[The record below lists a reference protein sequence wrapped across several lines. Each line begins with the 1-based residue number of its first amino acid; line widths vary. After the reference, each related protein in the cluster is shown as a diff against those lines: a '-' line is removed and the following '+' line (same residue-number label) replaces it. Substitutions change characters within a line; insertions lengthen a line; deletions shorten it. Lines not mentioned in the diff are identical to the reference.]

1 MTRNG
6 GAAMNLD
13 TFLSFC
19 LVVGL
24 ALFGAAFQ
32 GMRRRWKSGRV
43 GFFPTVA
50 ALGNALH
57 ALQEFTQP
65 QVRYVIR
72 EQMDEAAEDDE
83 DGGPEDPVA
92 HLLLQARKIRR
103 GRLTRPITAR
113 WAARSSREPDR

>member
-1 MTRNG
+1 
-6 GAAMNLD
+6 MNRD

-24 ALFGAAFQ
+24 ALFAVAFQ
-32 GMRRRWKSGRV
+32 WKRRRWKHGRV

-50 ALGNALH
+50 ALGSALH

-72 EQMDEAAEDDE
+72 EEMDESAEDDE

-92 HLLLQARKIRR
+92 HLLMQARKIRR
-103 GRLTRPITAR
+103 GRLTGPITAR
-113 WAARSSREPDR
+113 WRGTEAK